1 MQLQLKEL
9 QARVPV
15 IRIEGDIDLAL
26 THVVSIGDPETTR
39 TSLFWCSD
47 KNRDQLLQVEKG
59 IVIISK
65 ESHEFLLHSGKPQSW
80 NITWIIV
87 EKPRQAFMQVL
98 QVLQEGAVHWG
109 FVAESARIHPSVVY
123 NREQVFIGENVVIE
137 AGVKLGNHVYIH
149 HNTVIMADTVAH
161 DRVKIGSNCTI
172 GGVGFGYELNDEGQ
186 YELIPHIGNVVLH
199 TGAEIGNNTCIDRAV
214 LGSTVI
220 GENVKIDNL
229 VHIAHGVQVGKNSLV
244 IANAMIAGSVT
255 IGENCWI
262 APSVSVIQK
271 TSVGEDTI
279 VGLGSV
285 VIRDVESHAIYA
297 GIPAKKLRDK

>member
-1 MQLQLKEL
+1 MELHLQKILS
-9 QARVPV
+9 RVPV
-15 IRIEGDIDLAL
+15 IRVEGDSDVVLSS
-26 THVVSIGDPETTR
+26 VVSIGDPQTVR

-47 KNRDQLLQVEKG
+47 KNKEHLLQVEKG
-59 IVIISK
+59 VVIVS
-65 ESHEFLLHSGKPQSW
+65 EEAHEFIVQSVKVRAKDV
-80 NITWIIV
+80 TWIVV
-87 EKPRQAFMQVL
+87 EKPRLAFMQVL
-98 QVLQEGAVHWG
+98 QLMQENAVEWG
-109 FVAESARIHPSVVY
+109 HIAASAHIHPSVVFD
-123 NREQVFIGENVVIE
+123 REKVYIGENVVIE
-137 AGVKLGNHVYIH
+137 AGVELGSKVIIQ
-149 HNTVIMADTVAH
+149 HNTVVLADTIAGNH
-161 DRVKIGSNCTI
+161 VKIGSNCTI

-199 TGAEIGNNTCIDRAV
+199 DGVEIGNNTCIDRAV

-229 VHIAHGVQVGKNSLV
+229 VHIAHGVEVGKNSLV
-244 IANAMIAGSVT
+244 IANAMIAGSVK

-271 TSVGEDTI
+271 TTVGDDTI

-285 VIRDVESHAIYA
+285 VIRDVEAHAIYA